1 MSDSAKKNV
10 VNLEDY
16 GQTTRGMGSSACA
29 EALRQVCKLVDGKLA
44 QNFSNMMGKTD
55 DALFGR
61 AEMAESSTL
70 QAQYNHA
77 MQTLR
82 GIRKNVETA
91 FVSHFRNQFNRG
103 IPRNTQFGDTVMLT
117 LDSGVSLHNGNSEEN
132 RAIANM
138 VHQSREDC
146 AQLLLALDKRIGFL
160 MHDPDLEQWQNPLS
174 PEAVCASALEALG
187 ADGVVR
193 A

>member
-16 GQTTRGMGSSACA
+16 GQTTRGMGSGACA
-29 EALRQVCKLVDGKLA
+29 EALRKVCKLVESKLA

-103 IPRNTQFGDTVMLT
+103 IPRETQFGDTVMLA
-117 LDSGVSLHNGNSEEN
+117 LDSGVSLHNANSEEN
-132 RAIANM
+132 QAIAN
-138 VHQSREDC
+138 
-146 AQLLLALDKRIGFL
+146 I
-160 MHDPDLEQWQNPLS
+160 
-174 PEAVCASALEALG
+174 
-187 ADGVVR
+187 
-193 A
+193 